1 MRQQKSVKHLL
12 NQLKHSR
19 VYVWCKNGA
28 KRLWQ
33 PTIFYRKRYK
43 KGTFGKKLL
52 SWGYTFI
59 LFLFL
64 GFLALETNIF
74 WLFGR
79 MPGMGEVRDAEMA
92 IASEIYSAD
101 GKMLG
106 KFFTEN
112 RSPVAYQEIDSMLI
126 ETLIAVEDV
135 RFREHAGIDA
145 RALVSAIIATAGGD
159 KRGAST
165 ITQQLAKNLFKTR
178 HSSKGLLSYIPGVKV
193 LLAKGKEWITA
204 LKLELFFTKDEI
216 LTLYLNTVDFGRNS
230 FGIKSASRTYFNTT
244 PKKLKIEESAV
255 LVGMLK
261 APTYYNPVANPKNSL
276 RRRNTVLGQLLKYNK
291 ISQQQYEQLV
301 KKPIQLQYTEETV
314 TDGPAPYFRSELAKW
329 LRDYLKKNYGDEYN
343 IYTSGLKIH
352 TTIDSRM
359 QQHAE
364 AAMAEIMKRLQKRFD
379 GHWQGRVPWETAEG
393 KEDTAWLNA
402 LVRTTEHYQR
412 WKKTGLKDA
421 AIFERLAEP
430 RPMTVF
436 NWKGDE
442 LKTMS
447 PLDSVR
453 YYLQILQGGLL
464 AEDPFTGGIKVWVG
478 GINFNHFKYDHVK
491 QSKRQP
497 GSTFKPFV
505 YATALEKGNYGPC
518 DKITDKP
525 VTHKYREVNPE
536 TGQEEDMEWSPRNA
550 DWNFTF
556 SEYTLRR
563 GMAKSVNSIAAQL
576 TIIMTPQEVAKTA
589 KAMGISSP
597 LKEIPSI
604 GLGANDVSLFELVGA
619 YATILNKGE
628 WIEPHMVSRVEDMDG
643 KVIFTYKPEKRR
655 ALSEETAF
663 LMTYM
668 LRGGTEEPGGTS
680 QALFEFDIFWRNEIG
695 GKTGTSQNYSD
706 GWFVGMTKDLV
717 LGSWVG
723 ADQRRVRFRTSQ
735 TGEGSKTALPI
746 AGRFLE
752 MLYKDEILERGAFPQ
767 PTVPINKAWACRTV
781 LPKVDSTATDSLIV
795 MPDESLIPEN

>member
-1 MRQQKSVKHLL
+1 MWKY
-12 NQLKHSR
+12 LKHQRDRLLKSR
-19 VYVWCKNGA
+19 AYAWIK
-28 KRLWQ
+28 KRVIQLWR
-33 PTIFYRKRYK
+33 PTIFYRKQYK
-43 KGTFGKKLL
+43 KRTLGKKLL
-52 SWGYTFI
+52 SWGYTFV
-59 LFLFL
+59 LFLLL
-64 GFLALETNIF
+64 GLFAVEMNLF

-79 MPGMGEVRDAEMA
+79 MPGMSEVRDAEMA
-92 IASEIYSAD
+92 VASEIYSAD

-112 RSPVAYQEIDSMLI
+112 RSPVSYEEIDSMLI

-145 RALVSAIIATAGGD
+145 RALVSAIVATAGGD

-178 HSSKGLLSYIPGVKV
+178 HSSRGLFSFIPGLKV
-193 LLAKGKEWITA
+193 VLAKGKEWITA
-204 LKLELFFTKDEI
+204 LKLEMSFTKDEI

-230 FGIKSASRTYFNTT
+230 FGIKSASRTYFDTT
-244 PKKLKIEESAV
+244 PQKLKIEESAV

-261 APTYYNPVANPKNSL
+261 APTYYNPVANPKNAL
-276 RRRNTVLGQLLKYNK
+276 RRRNTVLGQLLKYEK
-291 ISQQQYEQLV
+291 ISQQQYSELV

-314 TDGPAPYFRSELAKW
+314 TDGPAPYFRTELAKW
-329 LRDYLKKNYGDEYN
+329 LRDYLKKQYGDEYN

-379 GHWQGRVPWETAEG
+379 NHWQGRVPWETAEG
-393 KEDTAWLNA
+393 KEDTVWFNA
-402 LVRTTEHYQR
+402 LVKTTEHYQR
-412 WKKTGLKDA
+412 WKKGGLKEA
-421 AIFERLAEP
+421 AIFKKMAEP
-430 RPMTVF
+430 RQMTVF
-436 NWKGDE
+436 SWKGDE
-442 LKTMS
+442 EMLLS

-453 YYLQILQGGLL
+453 YYLQILQGGLF

-505 YATALEKGNYGPC
+505 YASAFENGNYGPC
-518 DKITDKP
+518 DKITDIP
-525 VTHKYREVNPE
+525 VTHKYRELNPK
-536 TGQEEDMEWSPRNA
+536 TGMEEDMEWSPRNA

-576 TIIMTPQEVAKTA
+576 TIKITPKEVAKTA

-628 WIEPHMVSRVEDMDG
+628 WIEPHMVSRVEDMNG
-643 KVIFTYKPEKRR
+643 KVIFTYAPKKRR
-655 ALSEETAF
+655 ALTEETAF

-752 MLYKDEILERGAFPQ
+752 LMYQDNLLERGAFPP
-767 PTVPINKAWACRTV
+767 PTTTINKAWNCRTI
-781 LPKVDSTATDSLIV
+781 LPKVDSLATDSLIV
-795 MPDESLIPEN
+795 MPEESLIPEN

>member
-1 MRQQKSVKHLL
+1 MESTKLQFRLKEITLNSQQAQIVKYEPCTNIRILASAGSGKTTTITTRIAYLIQEHKIREDSIFLTTFSRNASDTMKERIEGL
-12 NQLKHSR
+12 IGNTR
-19 VYVWCKNGA
+19 VYV
-28 KRLWQ
+28 
-33 PTIFYRKRYK
+33 
-43 KGTFGKKLL
+43 GTFHALANRILRAYDPDSLKDLYRVDELPNKFLDFIISEKGRKWVGKLHHIIIDE
-52 SWGYTFI
+52 FQDV
-59 LFLFL
+59 
-64 GFLALETNIF
+64 N
-74 WLFGR
+74 
-79 MPGMGEVRDAEMA
+79 EV
-92 IASEIYSAD
+92 
-101 GKMLG
+101 
-106 KFFTEN
+106 
-112 RSPVAYQEIDSMLI
+112 
-126 ETLIAVEDV
+126 
-135 RFREHAGIDA
+135 
-145 RALVSAIIATAGGD
+145 
-159 KRGAST
+159 
-165 ITQQLAKNLFKTR
+165 
-178 HSSKGLLSYIPGVKV
+178 
-193 LLAKGKEWITA
+193 
-204 LKLELFFTKDEI
+204 
-216 LTLYLNTVDFGRNS
+216 
-230 FGIKSASRTYFNTT
+230 
-244 PKKLKIEESAV
+244 
-255 LVGMLK
+255 
-261 APTYYNPVANPKNSL
+261 
-276 RRRNTVLGQLLKYNK
+276 
-291 ISQQQYEQLV
+291 QY
-301 KKPIQLQYTEETV
+301 
-314 TDGPAPYFRSELAKW
+314 
-329 LRDYLKKNYGDEYN
+329 
-343 IYTSGLKIH
+343 
-352 TTIDSRM
+352 
-359 QQHAE
+359 
-364 AAMAEIMKRLQKRFD
+364 EIMKRLQKRFD
-379 GHWQGRVPWETAEG
+379 NHWQGRVPWETAEG
-393 KEDTAWLNA
+393 EEDTLWLND

-421 AIFERLAEP
+421 AIFERLAVP
-430 RPMTVF
+430 RKMTVF

-442 LKTMS
+442 EKLMS

-505 YATALEKGNYGPC
+505 YAAAIEKGNYGPC

-525 VTHKYREVNPE
+525 VTHKYREINPK

-550 DWNFTF
+550 DWNFSF

-643 KVIFTYKPEKRR
+643 KVIFDYKPEKRR
-655 ALSEETAF
+655 ALTEETAF

-668 LRGGTEEPGGTS
+668 LRGGTEEHGGTS

-723 ADQRRVRFRTSQ
+723 ADQRRVHFRNSQ

-752 MLYKDEILERGAFPQ
+752 LLYKDEMLERGAFPQ

-795 MPDESLIPEN
+795 MPEESLIPDN

>member
-1 MRQQKSVKHLL
+1 MRMQSWL
-12 NQLKHSR
+12 NRWQQLKNSR
-19 VYVWCKNGA
+19 FVALIKQFGR
-28 KRLWQ
+28 KLWQ
-33 PTIFYRKRYK
+33 PSVLNRPRYRQLSRAKKWGSWTYSLGLAVLLFY
-43 KGTFGKKLL
+43 LAVE
-52 SWGYTFI
+52 I
-59 LFLFL
+59 NFL
-64 GFLALETNIF
+64 

-79 MPGMGEVRDAEMA
+79 MPGMEEVRSADMA
-92 IASEIYSAD
+92 VASEIYSAD
-101 GKMLG
+101 GKLLG
-106 KFFTEN
+106 KFYTEN
-112 RSPVAYQEIDSMLI
+112 RTPVAFNEINPQLI

-145 RALVSAIIATAGGD
+145 KALVSAVVSTATGD
-159 KRGAST
+159 RRGAST

-178 HSSKGLLSYIPGVKV
+178 HGSKGLLSYIPGLKV
-193 LLAKGKEWITA
+193 ILAKGKEWITA
-204 LKLELFFTKDEI
+204 LKLEMFFTKDEI
-216 LTLYLNTVDFGRNS
+216 LTLYLNTVDFGRNT

-244 PKKLKIEESAV
+244 PDKLKLEECAV

-276 RRRNTVLGQLLKYNK
+276 RRRNTVLSQLLKYEL
-291 ISQQQYEQLV
+291 ISRQEHDVLV

-314 TDGPAPYFRSELAKW
+314 TDGPAPYFRTELAKW
-329 LRDYLKKNYGDEYN
+329 LREYLKKEYGDEYN

-364 AAMAEIMKRLQKRFD
+364 AAMAEIMKRLQRRFET
-379 GHWQGRVPWETAEG
+379 HWQGRVPWETPEG
-393 KEDTAWLNA
+393 KEDTAWFNN
-402 LVRTTEHYQR
+402 LVRTSDHYKS
-412 WKKTGLKDA
+412 WAKAGLEEP
-421 AIFERLAEP
+421 AIFEKLSQP
-430 RPMTVF
+430 RPMKVF
-436 NWKGDE
+436 TWKGDE
-442 LKTMS
+442 KRAMS

-453 YYLQILQGGLL
+453 YQLQILQGGLI
-464 AEDPFTGGIKVWVG
+464 AEDPFTGEIRAWVG
-478 GINFNHFKYDHVK
+478 GIDFNHFKYDHVK

-505 YATALEKGNYGPC
+505 YATAIEKGNYGPC

-525 VTHKYREVNPE
+525 VTYKYKEVNPK
-536 TGQEEDMEWSPRNA
+536 TGLEEDMEWSPRNA
-550 DWNFTF
+550 DWNFTY

-576 TIIMTPQEVAKTA
+576 TITMTPQEVAKTA
-589 KAMGISSP
+589 RAMGISSP

-628 WIEPHMVSRVEDMDG
+628 WIEPHMVTRVHDMND
-643 KVIFTYKPEKRR
+643 KLIFNYKPEKRR
-655 ALSEETAF
+655 ALSVETAF

-680 QALFEFDIFWRNEIG
+680 QALFEYDIFWRNEIG

-706 GWFVGMTKDLV
+706 GWFVGMTKELV
-717 LGSWVG
+717 VGSWVG

-746 AGRFLE
+746 SGRFLE
-752 MLYKDEILERGAFPQ
+752 LLYKDEILKPGTFPR
-767 PTVPINKAWACRTV
+767 PTVEITKDWNCRTF
-781 LPKVDSTATDSLIV
+781 LPRTDSLSSDSLIV
-795 MPDESLIPEN
+795 MPDDTLSAEN